1 MDVKKNKK
9 TRKVKLNTKQAF
21 IIALSVVTL
30 AGIFTVMKDK
40 TISMPQ
46 EDLLIERVKAGE
58 LEVTVDGYGI
68 LVSGKQQLITANS
81 DATVEEIVLKP
92 GAKVNADSVIAKL
105 SNPELE
111 ELAESAQQDLLQ
123 AIANMQ
129 QLSLNNEREKLIES
143 SQLIEVESQLEGVK
157 LQRESEEQ
165 LVEEGIV
172 SRLSYKQTLL
182 EEKQLE
188 QRVSV
193 LKERAKQL
201 TKIHEKSI
209 NIEKGRVK
217 QSEGVLNN
225 ALARLE
231 KLEVKAGFEGVLQS
245 LSVELGQS
253 LRRGDEIA
261 LIGSVTEL
269 ISEIQVPQN
278 QAQLIEVGQPVIL
291 KMRDENIVG
300 EVSRVDPV
308 VNDGTVLVE
317 VALPAQLPSS
327 ARPLRNI
334 EGTVI
339 VKTIPNAKYIRKP
352 VGAKPNSSSYLYRYD
367 GDSGSAERFLVQF
380 GESAGKDIQL
390 LSGANTGEFFII
402 SDLSS
407 LQEGTSRISIH

>member
-9 TRKVKLNTKQAF
+9 TRKVKVNTKQAF
-21 IIALSVVTL
+21 IIALGVVTL
-30 AGIFTVMKDK
+30 AGIFTIMKDK
-40 TISMPQ
+40 TISMPR
-46 EDLLIERVKAGE
+46 EDLLIERVNAGE

-68 LVSGKQQLITANS
+68 FVSGRQQLITANS
-81 DATVEEIVLKP
+81 DATVEEVVLKP
-92 GAKVNADSVIAKL
+92 GAKVQADSVIARL

-182 EEKQLE
+182 EERQLE
-188 QRVSV
+188 QRVSI

-201 TKIHEKSI
+201 TKIHEKSM

-225 ALARLE
+225 ALTRLE
-231 KLEVKAGFEGVLQS
+231 KLEVKARFEGVLQS

-269 ISEIQVPQN
+269 ISEIQVPQS
-278 QAQLIEVGQPVIL
+278 QAQLIEVGQSVIL
-291 KMRDENIVG
+291 KMRDENIAG

-308 VNDGTVLVE
+308 VNEGTVLVE
-317 VALPAQLPSS
+317 VELPADLPAS

-352 VGAKPNSSSYLYRYD
+352 VGVKPNSSSYLYRYD
-367 GDSGSAERFLVQF
+367 SSSGSAERFLVQF
-380 GESAGKDIQL
+380 GETAGKNIQL
-390 LSGANTGEFFII
+390 LSGANPGEFFII

-407 LQEGTSRISIH
+407 LQEGTPRVNIH